1 MTISVITIPRTTNP
15 ALLVPSGAITM
26 WSGLIANIP
35 DGWFL
40 CNGANSTPDLRA
52 RFVQG
57 AADGVEAGATGG
69 SATATPA
76 DHSDHSV
83 TQPSAHAALA
93 THQHQLPMGK
103 DSSYNIIYHGASPTF
118 GTSSNISIGGS
129 DGGSGS
135 GGATKTVVSQ
145 LSQGVT
151 GGTPNAHSGTA
162 VNAHSAHSTSDSR
175 PPFYAI
181 LYIMKA

>member
-1 MTISVITIPRTTNP
+1 MSITVTPIPRTTNP
-15 ALLVPSGAITM
+15 NLLVQSGTIAM

-40 CNGANSTPDLRA
+40 CDGSNSTPDLRT

-83 TQPSAHAALA
+83 TQPSAHAALG
-93 THQHQLPMGK
+93 THQHLLPFGK
-103 DSSYNIIYHGASPTF
+103 EVPYNTTYFSQSPPYGVGSSMSITDS
-118 GTSSNISIGGS
+118 GGFS
-129 DGGSGS
+129 T
-135 GGATKTVVSQ
+135 GGATRSVYPQ
-145 LSQGVT
+145 LSEGVT

-181 LYIMKA
+181 LYIMKS